1 MITHEPWTTQSKPG
15 NGQKPTNTQRRTL
28 IGGAIGGA
36 MAALLSSSGRVMAE
50 ETAAPSDPFILLLK
64 GLYQPVI
71 HGPNLGLSAVDLNDR
86 SYSKTK
92 IYPVFGIPGS
102 ANHNNHEDNAIG
114 NFYVQFNGDLAAYQI
129 PGGALAMRFT
139 GGGFSSIP
147 YPDGQGG
154 QFLEGTFELTVL
166 QATGIYRP
174 FQGGHNHMVD
184 KLHKLADGRFDEFCF
199 CIISQYQFP

>member
-1 MITHEPWTTQSKPG
+1 
-15 NGQKPTNTQRRTL
+15 
-28 IGGAIGGA
+28 
-36 MAALLSSSGRVMAE
+36 MAE
-50 ETAAPSDPFILLLK
+50 GTSVPNDPFILLLK
-64 GLYQPVI
+64 GIYQPVV
-71 HGPNLGLSAVDLNDR
+71 HGPDLGLSAVNLNDG
-86 SYSKTK
+86 SYSRTK
-92 IYPVFGIPGS
+92 IYSVFGIPGS
-102 ANHNNHEDNAIG
+102 ANQDKHEDNAIG

-147 YPDGQGG
+147 HPDGQGG

-166 QATGIYRP
+166 QATGNYRA

-199 CIISQYQFP
+199 FIISQYQFP

>member
-1 MITHEPWTTQSKPG
+1 MIPNQHLTTRSKPG
-15 NGQKPTNTQRRTL
+15 NGHKPTNTQRRAL

-36 MAALLSSSGRVMAE
+36 MVALLSPAGRVMAE
-50 ETAAPSDPFILLLK
+50 GTAVPNDPFILLLK
-64 GLYQPVI
+64 GIYQPVV
-71 HGPNLGLSAVDLNDR
+71 HGPDLGLSAVNLNDG
-86 SYSKTK
+86 SYSRTK
-92 IYPVFGIPGS
+92 IHSVFGIRGS
-102 ANHNNHEDNAIG
+102 VNDDNHEDNAIG
-114 NFYVQFNGDLAAYQI
+114 NFYVQFNGNLAAYQI

-147 YPDGQGG
+147 HPDGQGG

-166 QATGIYRP
+166 QATGIYRA

-184 KLHKLADGRFDEFCF
+184 KLHKLADGRFDELCF